1 MDYYFW
7 VSTRR
12 IKPDTR
18 EQFEQSWRLTWAPA
32 GGYRFPDG

>member
-12 IKPDTR
+12 IKPDARSRFYTGR
-18 EQFEQSWRLTWAPA
+18 ELGVPGR
-32 GGYRFPDG
+32 

>member
-1 MDYYFW
+1 MDRYFW

-18 EQFEQSWRLTWAPA
+18 EQVEQSWRLAE
-32 GGYRFPDG
+32 FPDGW